1 MCTYG
6 KILGLVIGIA
16 FGFPIAAPVLAD
28 LIPPG
33 HKGVTH
39 QLVFVD
45 SPALAQHRL
54 VAAPIRG
61 LHGAEEVSAGHPFE
75 FSSKY
80 GTRLYLIPEDVMP
93 LPEFDRELY
102 SQWPSEEPPV
112 GEITSVPMISP
123 VASIV
128 TKVRLVSAT
137 SGPPKM
143 ELVAEEELDDSRTP
157 VSWKNY
163 LWRPLILVPAGIAIL
178 FLTVRILR
186 RRRVATP

>member
-1 MCTYG
+1 MCTNA
-6 KILGLVIGIA
+6 KTLGLVMGIA
-16 FGFPIAAPVLAD
+16 FGFPMAAPVLAD

-75 FSSKY
+75 FSTKY
-80 GTRLYLIPEDVMP
+80 GTRLYLIPEDVIP
-93 LPEFDRELY
+93 LPEYDPELY
-102 SQWPSEEPPV
+102 AQWPSAEPPV
-112 GEITSVPMISP
+112 GEITSVPMVSP
-123 VASIV
+123 VASIL
-128 TKVRLVSAT
+128 TKVRLVNAT
-137 SGPPKM
+137 SGPPEM
-143 ELVAEEELDDSRTP
+143 ELVVQEELDDSRTP

-163 LWRPLILVPAGIAIL
+163 LWRPLLLVPAGIAVL
-178 FLTVRILR
+178 LLTVGILR
-186 RRRVATP
+186 KRRAATP